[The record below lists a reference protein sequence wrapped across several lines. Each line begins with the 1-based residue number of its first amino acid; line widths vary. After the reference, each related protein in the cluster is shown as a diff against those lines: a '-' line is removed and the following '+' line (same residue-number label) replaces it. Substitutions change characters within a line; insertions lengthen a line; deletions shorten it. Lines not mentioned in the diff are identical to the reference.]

1 MQEKQLQ
8 MQELINRKNEIE
20 FGILPFVEP
29 SSAAEDLAFG
39 EYFNLNKEIGR
50 LIRKESN

>member
-1 MQEKQLQ
+1 MREK

-29 SSAAEDLAFG
+29 GSVAEDLAYD
-39 EYFNLNKEIGR
+39 EYFFINKQIGTITR
-50 LIRKESN
+50 EGK